1 MYVYDNILL
10 NFSYNVKSF
19 RETCAVVWSG
29 ISIYHSTQQHANIQ
43 QQTQYHNSV
52 HQVTNAAFL
61 NLNFNLYDKII
72 SFTVLHILQ
81 IQMFYNLLLRQV
93 CSLGPFNMQCEV

>member
-1 MYVYDNILL
+1 MGFKYVL
-10 NFSYNVKSF
+10 
-19 RETCAVVWSG
+19 G
-29 ISIYHSTQQHANIQ
+29 H
-43 QQTQYHNSV
+43 SV
-52 HQVTNAAFL
+52 HRVTNAAVL
-61 NLNFNLYDKII
+61 NIGFNLYDKII